1 MTNVV
6 DLVAAGVALLERAGE
21 SQNGRATQLVHT
33 APDVGLAQVLLAIR
47 AGHELADHENPGEA
61 TLQGMSGRALL
72 SAGGDAW
79 SVSAGRLLVI
89 PRRRHAVVAEEDFV
103 GLLTILRS
111 QEGRS

>member
-6 DLVAAGVALLERAGE
+6 DLAVAGAALLEQAGE
-21 SQNGRATQLVHT
+21 SHNGRATQLLHT

-61 TLQGMSGRALL
+61 TLHGISGRAQLN
-72 SAGGDAW
+72 AGDDAW
-79 SVSAGRLLVI
+79 SVSAGELLVI

-103 GLLTILRS
+103 GLLTIVRS